1 MFELGGLCLKINCSF
16 PKNPEA
22 EFLSLVLFC
31 QSVTHF
37 PDTSLWR
44 PSATMLLPSDDAFVT
59 FTLHSRTQQLRQG
72 GLERHR
78 LAHRKHVELRRLT
91 RGHFERRSIL
101 QNDLLFRAA
110 FARSQSSCQWDDL
123 ITTKNVYLVNNEQPY
138 RPATKVAV
146 NVNKQISSKCRESNY
161 SAFLFFV
168 EILDSF
174 NHIRVVRRL
183 DQITQRVKRKCQA
196 ESKPVCADRP
206 LWP

>member
-1 MFELGGLCLKINCSF
+1 MKAFCNNAFTFRRCLCDLYF
-16 PKNPEA
+16 T
-22 EFLSLVLFC
+22 
-31 QSVTHF
+31 QSHT
-37 PDTSLWR
+37 TIATGR
-44 PSATMLLPSDDAFVT
+44 PWAAQTP
-59 FTLHSRTQQLRQG
+59 
-72 GLERHR
+72 
-78 LAHRKHVELRRLT
+78 HRKHVELRRLT